1 MKNAILGYWKIFR
14 TDGLTTAFSSFYDYY
29 YYKYKIKKI
38 KNNKKFEVFTH
49 GCFMKVNP
57 NDDGLSTELL
67 VHGSHEPETTKFV
80 SSLINENMI
89 CVDVGANI
97 GYYSTLYSK
106 IVGPNGKVISIEP
119 SPINFDYLKKNLELQ
134 DFQNYLLFNCA
145 CGNEQNQVKFYMDH
159 RANKCQII
167 EDDDSSHL
175 EKNII
180 SVPLR
185 KIDDIINESNVEMI
199 HFLKIDVEGYE
210 WYAILGAMNTI
221 KKFKPLIQ
229 IEIHF
234 NKLGNDLTKKI
245 LTILQKENYS
255 LIYHDIDPDQRN
267 NKSKIQKYDLYD
279 FIEKNIDLKKIN
291 SYKLILK
298 NNEDSI
304 KNFDI

>member
-14 TDGLTTAFSSFYDYY
+14 TDGLITTFSSFYNYY

-38 KNNKKFEVFTH
+38 KRNKKFEVYTH

-57 NDDGLSTELL
+57 DDDGLSTELM
-67 VHGSHEPETTKFV
+67 VYGSHEPETTKFV
-80 SSLINENMI
+80 SSLIKEKMI

-134 DFQNYLLFNCA
+134 DFQNSLLFNCA

-167 EDDDSSHL
+167 EENNSSHL
-175 EKNII
+175 DKNII

-185 KIDDIINESNVEMI
+185 KIDDIINESNVKMV

-210 WYAILGAMNTI
+210 WYTVLGAMDTI
-221 KKFKPLIQ
+221 KKFKPIIQ

-234 NKLGNDLTKKI
+234 NRLGKDLTKKI

-255 LIYHDIDPDQRN
+255 LIYHDIVPDQRN
-267 NKSKIQKYDLYD
+267 SKSKTQKYSLYD

-298 NNEDSI
+298 NNENS
-304 KNFDI
+304 KKKFDI

>member
-14 TDGLTTAFSSFYDYY
+14 TDGLITTFSSFYNYY

-38 KNNKKFEVFTH
+38 KRNKKFEVYTH

-57 NDDGLSTELL
+57 DDDGLSTELM
-67 VHGSHEPETTKFV
+67 VYGSHEPETTKFV
-80 SSLINENMI
+80 SSLIKEKMI

-134 DFQNYLLFNCA
+134 DFQNSLLFNCA

-167 EDDDSSHL
+167 EENNSSHL
-175 EKNII
+175 DKNII

-185 KIDDIINESNVEMI
+185 KIDDIINESNVKMV

-210 WYAILGAMNTI
+210 WYTVLGAMDTI
-221 KKFKPLIQ
+221 KKFKPIIQ
-229 IEIHF
+229 NF
-234 NKLGNDLTKKI
+234 NRVF
-245 LTILQKENYS
+245 TISN
-255 LIYHDIDPDQRN
+255 I
-267 NKSKIQKYDLYD
+267 NKVNLR
-279 FIEKNIDLKKIN
+279 FII
-291 SYKLILK
+291 
-298 NNEDSI
+298 
-304 KNFDI
+304 